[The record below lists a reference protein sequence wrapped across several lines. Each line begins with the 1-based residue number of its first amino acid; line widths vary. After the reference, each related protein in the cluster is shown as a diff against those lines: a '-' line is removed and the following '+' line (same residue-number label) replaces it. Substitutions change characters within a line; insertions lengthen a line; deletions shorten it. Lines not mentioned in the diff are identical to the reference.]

1 MNSLLFV
8 VRNLF
13 SVMKNVYIGSI
24 TEDHFAALIEEY
36 DPAQILAI
44 VDDNTAEYLEELHLI
59 TDINIDAIQIPPGE
73 EHKNIQ
79 TVAAIWKDLTD
90 NQFRRDGLIINLGG
104 GVITDMGG
112 FAAATF
118 KRGVDFINIPTT
130 LLAMVDAAIG
140 GKTGIDFFD
149 FKNQVGVIKDA
160 KAVFCDVAFL
170 LSLPKEELMSGFAEV
185 LKHGLIADSK
195 YFDYCTYTD
204 FDKLKWE
211 KVVEGSVKIKGD
223 IVAQDPNEKG
233 VRKLL
238 NFGHTIG
245 HAIESLRL
253 EQGSPILHG
262 FGVIAGMIIETRISH
277 QHGLINDHYFE
288 KIVSALDKLYGRIT
302 ISRNEI
308 PALLEKMRNDK
319 KNNNDQINFTL
330 LEGIGKGIFN
340 QSATEEEITSAIEWY
355 IS

>member
-1 MNSLLFV
+1 
-8 VRNLF
+8 
-13 SVMKNVYIGSI
+13 MKNVYIGSI
-24 TEDHFAALIEEY
+24 TEDQFTEIINQY
-36 DPAQILAI
+36 DPSQILAI

-59 TDINIDAIQIPPGE
+59 TDINIDAIQLPAGE
-73 EHKNIQ
+73 VHKNIQ

-149 FKNQVGVIKDA
+149 FKNQIGVIQDA
-160 KAVFCDVAFL
+160 RAVFCDVAFFQT
-170 LSLPKEELMSGFAEV
+170 LPREELMSGFAEV

-211 KVVEGSVKIKGD
+211 KVVEGSIKIKGE
-223 IVAQDPNEKG
+223 IVAQDPHEKG
-233 VRKLL
+233 LRKLL

-245 HAIESLRL
+245 HSIESLRL
-253 EQGSPILHG
+253 EQGNPILHG
-262 FGVIAGMIIETRISH
+262 FGVVAGMIIESRISH
-277 QHGLINDHYFE
+277 ERGMINDHYFE
-288 KIVSALDKLYGRIT
+288 KIVAALDKLYSRIP
-302 ISRNEI
+302 IDKDEI
-308 PALLEKMRNDK
+308 PLLIEKMRNDK
-319 KNNNDQINFTL
+319 KNNTDEINFTL
-330 LEGIGKGIFN
+330 LEGIGKGIHD
-340 QSATEEEITSAIEWY
+340 QTASAEEIATAIEWY
-355 IS
+355 IN